1 MFYSLFVFKLTIFFC
16 FEYNLKT
23 DKRNGYVVNF
33 RKKYAN
39 RIIFAGLVLIILMCI
54 LLVFLNN
61 AIKEHYEEIAS
72 QEGIKISSKIM
83 SNCIS
88 DIISSQNYKIDSII
102 KVVYGNDDEIIS
114 IETDAGMVNEIQ
126 LEILQ
131 RVNSRLSDTKSNSS
145 EIPIGTLT
153 DLPFLVGEGPDISVK
168 YSQQGSATVELTSEF
183 NSAGL
188 NQTVHRLYAHVETKI
203 YSVSPIKSDI
213 TEFSFD
219 YLLSET
225 VIVGDVPERI
235 TTN

>member
-1 MFYSLFVFKLTIFFC
+1 MLNS
-16 FEYNLKT
+16 
-23 DKRNGYVVNF
+23 
-33 RKKYAN
+33 RKKY
-39 RIIFAGLVLIILMCI
+39 RDILFFACILILVLIITA
-54 LLVFLNN
+54 VFLLNN

-72 QEGIKISSKIM
+72 QEGIKISSRIM

>member
-1 MFYSLFVFKLTIFFC
+1 M
-16 FEYNLKT
+16 
-23 DKRNGYVVNF
+23 VNF

-39 RIIFAGLVLIILMCI
+39 RIIIAGLVLIILICI

-131 RVNSRLSDTKSNSS
+131 R
-145 EIPIGTLT
+145 
-153 DLPFLVGEGPDISVK
+153 
-168 YSQQGSATVELTSEF
+168 
-183 NSAGL
+183 
-188 NQTVHRLYAHVETKI
+188 
-203 YSVSPIKSDI
+203 
-213 TEFSFD
+213 
-219 YLLSET
+219 
-225 VIVGDVPERI
+225 
-235 TTN
+235 